1 MNHNTRL
8 QLKTKLYAIY
18 SAGMDNATYRQA
30 TELISD
36 VVRFVEEVE
45 K

>member
-1 MNHNTRL
+1 MKQNERL

-18 SAGMDNATYRQA
+18 SAGLDKADYRQA

-36 VVRFVEEVE
+36 VVRFVEGVE